1 MDWFDEKR
9 DEMLEDDY
17 FIEAQ
22 FMARS
27 RQEALDL
34 VGDDS
39 FYPGHDIIE
48 DELDKDEDE
57 EDDDDKFDRD
67 MFSDDSDDWDDRD
80 FDSDD
85 MDDSDF

>member
-1 MDWFDEKR
+1 MDWFDDKR
-9 DEMLEDDY
+9 DEVLEDDY

-22 FMARS
+22 MMARS

-48 DELDKDEDE
+48 DELDEDE
-57 EDDDDKFDRD
+57 EDDDMFEKDMFLDDEDFDR
-67 MFSDDSDDWDDRD
+67 
-80 FDSDD
+80 DD
-85 MDDSDF
+85 MDDLDDLDDLDDIDF

>member
-48 DELDKDEDE
+48 DEFDKDE
-57 EDDDDKFDRD
+57 EDDDDMFDRD
-67 MFSDDSDDWDDRD
+67 MFSDDSDDCDDRD